1 MTTRFESKIFG
12 NLETTML
19 VACKSL
25 DQAEFYARRLGMTE
39 TADALRLHAE
49 DVRKMGVGLYE
60 RDTWDMY
67 VAEDDEEAERCPRRF

>member
-1 MTTRFESKIFG
+1 MTTRFESKMFG

-39 TADALRLHAE
+39 TADALRLYAE
-49 DVRKMGVGLYE
+49 DVRKIGVGLYGK
-60 RDTWDMY
+60 DTWDRY
-67 VAEDDEEAERCPRRF
+67 VTEDGD